1 MPKNKN
7 WFRVYDRMIYSPQII
22 ELSDSEFRL
31 LVSLWCLASSHGDVE
46 GSIPY
51 SIPALKRLTMPDKK
65 EEEIETMLNKLID
78 LDLLYIEEGVL
89 KVSRW
94 KIHQYE
100 YESRTPEYQKEYMR
114 KYREKKKQENNNND
128 KDVRS
133 LSEECKKDVRNRKSY
148 TVRSCKKVEKKR
160 IEKKSKEKNIKEN
173 IFINNSSKN
182 KNFNLLGGENG
193 TSNREF
199 EENSL
204 NGENREFERW
214 LEGTEDIPVCYI
226 PEILREDKSFEY
238 S

>member
-31 LVSLWCLASSHGDVE
+31 LVSLWCLASSFGDEE

-51 SIPALKRLTMPDKK
+51 SIPALKRLIMPDRS
-65 EEEIETMLNKLID
+65 EEEIKNMLNKLID
-78 LDLLYIEEGVL
+78 IDLLYIDEGIL

-94 KIHQYE
+94 KNHQYE
-100 YESRTPEYQKEYMR
+100 YDSRTPEYVREYKK
-114 KYREKKKQENNNND
+114 KYRERKKNENMSEECPN
-128 KDVRS
+128 DVRS
-133 LSEECKKDVRNRKSY
+133 MSEECP
-148 TVRSCKKVEKKR
+148 KVEKKR

-173 IFINNSSKN
+173 IFINNLSKN

-226 PEILREDKSFEY
+226 PEILRED
-238 S
+238 